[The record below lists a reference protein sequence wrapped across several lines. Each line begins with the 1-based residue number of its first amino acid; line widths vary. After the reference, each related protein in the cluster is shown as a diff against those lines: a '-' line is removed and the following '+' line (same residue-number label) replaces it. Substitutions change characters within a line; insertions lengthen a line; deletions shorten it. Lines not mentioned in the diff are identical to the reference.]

1 MELFAKTVNGFKL
14 LTISA
19 KKLHLKL
26 NLRIQTDRKIR
37 IRKNFELGHFSCRYQ
52 FRPIS
57 TLLEKVIFF
66 SWFFIKRPVSTNY
79 NNEHVKIIYIHII
92 LIYNYI
98 IYLSVSIKKIHCD
111 FSVLS
116 AVTLQQ
122 GSQVR

>member
-79 NNEHVKIIYIHII
+79 NIEHIKIIYIYII

-98 IYLSVSIKKIHCD
+98 IYLSVSIKKID
-111 FSVLS
+111 IFLALFSV
-116 AVTLQQ
+116 T
-122 GSQVR
+122 SQFSVQ